1 MIRMILVCLI
11 SAMGAEL
18 SAQPIELNG
27 KVADASGKAIGGA
40 IVRLKSKALSDT
52 TDASGAYALKGAA
65 TSLNR
70 EKRFPGKGSASFAN
84 GTVAVELT
92 HPQRVRVEL
101 LDVRG
106 NLLKTLAEQSL
117 SAGSHR
123 FDAEGQAPGAGVS
136 IVRVSIGD
144 QTGRFLYTPLQG
156 QAGAVEARSERMAS
170 GVPLA
175 KSATSGNS
183 ANSQAVEDALETSAV
198 GFKIQST
205 PITSYEGK
213 VDITLES
220 EFTGT
225 CTESKSVNSNVKG
238 SGPNKVVVET
248 NADAGIKEGTIFRP
262 ESLGPGKK
270 YPIVVWGEG
279 ACARNGLDNSASMA
293 EIASHGYFVVADG
306 TPNGTGSR
314 PMNGDNLEE
323 MGKPALAYITWA
335 IAENRKPCSKYYQS
349 LDTAKID
356 ANGFSCGGLLAQGT
370 AKDPRMT
377 TWGLTSSGS
386 FSNNPALWNAVH
398 TPVLIIEGNQDATGA
413 YANGLR
419 DYNGIAPLGK
429 PIMFFS
435 NKTAGHGGD
444 LWAANGGDFTK
455 IHLAWIN
462 WWLKGDVGATGKGA
476 LVGSGCGYCTNS
488 NWEVKS
494 ANLP

>member
-1 MIRMILVCLI
+1 MIRMILACLI

-18 SAQPIELNG
+18 SAQPIALNG

-40 IVRLKSKALSDT
+40 IVRLKSKQLADT
-52 TDASGAYALKGAA
+52 TDAAGAYALNGAA
-65 TSLNR
+65 TSLNGT
-70 EKRFPGKGSASFAN
+70 KHFPGKGAATLVN
-84 GTVAVELT
+84 GMVGVELARS
-92 HPQRVRVEL
+92 QRVRVDL
-101 LDVRG
+101 LDIRG
-106 NLLKTLAEQSL
+106 NLLNTVVEKSL

-123 FDAEGQAPGAGVS
+123 FDTEKPGLGAGVS
-136 IVRVSIGD
+136 IIRVSIGD
-144 QTGRFLYTPLQG
+144 QTERFLHAPLHG
-156 QAGAVEARSERMAS
+156 ESGAAATQTGRTAS
-170 GVPLA
+170 RGPLA
-175 KSATSGNS
+175 K
-183 ANSQAVEDALETSAV
+183 SQAVEDALEAAAV
-198 GFKIQST
+198 GFKTKST

-225 CTESKSVNSNVKG
+225 CTESKSVNANVKG

-262 ESLGPGKK
+262 ESLGPGKQ

-279 ACARNGLDNSASMA
+279 ACAKNGLDNSASMA

-386 FSNNPALWNAVH
+386 FSNNPTLWNSVH

-413 YANGLR
+413 YTNGLR

-444 LWAANGGDFTK
+444 LWAANGGNFTK

-476 LVGSGCGYCTNS
+476 LVGPGCSYCTNS